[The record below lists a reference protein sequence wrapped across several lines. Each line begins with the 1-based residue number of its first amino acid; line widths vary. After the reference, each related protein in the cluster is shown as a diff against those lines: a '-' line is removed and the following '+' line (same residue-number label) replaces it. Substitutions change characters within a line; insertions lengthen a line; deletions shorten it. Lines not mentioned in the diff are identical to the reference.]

1 MREIKDPLSNET
13 WIELDDMEIKM
24 GFLAQCVE
32 KLAEV
37 EGQSYLEVFER
48 LEKANMTEDYILKH
62 YNALH
67 MESIENIIDTLSKLL
82 HQREK
87 LNK

>member
-1 MREIKDPLSNET
+1 MREEKDLHSNET
-13 WIELDDMEIKM
+13 WIVLDDMELKM

-32 KLAEV
+32 KLAEK
-37 EGQSYLEVFER
+37 EGQNYITVFER
-48 LEKANMTEDYILKH
+48 LEQADLTEGYVLKH

-67 MESIENIIDTLSKLL
+67 TESIENIIDTLVKLL

-87 LNK
+87 VL

>member
-1 MREIKDPLSNET
+1 MRVEKDIHSNET
-13 WIELDDMEIKM
+13 WMVLDDIELKM

-32 KLAEV
+32 KLAEAESQNYV
-37 EGQSYLEVFER
+37 DIFER
-48 LEKANMTEDYILKH
+48 LEKADLTENYILRH

-67 MESIENIIDTLSKLL
+67 TESIENIIDTLGRLL

-87 LNK
+87 DI

>member
-1 MREIKDPLSNET
+1 MREEKDIHSNET
-13 WIELDDMEIKM
+13 WIVLDDIELKM

-32 KLAEV
+32 KLAEA
-37 EGQSYLEVFER
+37 EGQNYVDIFER
-48 LEKANMTEDYILKH
+48 LEKADLTENYILRH

-67 MESIENIIDTLSKLL
+67 TESIENIIDTLAKLL

-87 LNK
+87 AK

>member
-1 MREIKDPLSNET
+1 MRIEKDIRSLET
-13 WIELDDMEIKM
+13 WMVLDDMELKM

-32 KLAEV
+32 KLAEAESQNYV
-37 EGQSYLEVFER
+37 EVFER
-48 LEKANMTEDYILKH
+48 LEKADLTENYILRH

-67 MESIENIIDTLSKLL
+67 TESIENIIDTLARLL

-87 LNK
+87 AV

>member
-1 MREIKDPLSNET
+1 MREEKDIKTNET
-13 WIELDDMEIKM
+13 WMVLDDMELKM

-32 KLAEV
+32 KLAEAESQNYV
-37 EGQSYLEVFER
+37 DIFER
-48 LEKANMTEDYILKH
+48 LEKADLTENYILRH

-67 MESIENIIDTLSKLL
+67 TESIENIIDTLARLL

-87 LNK
+87 GI